1 MKGLRVGRTSVN
13 PGVAMR
19 TLEMY
24 YPKEERLLEDIY
36 AVKLLPSMY
45 GLSMNIMKI
54 PKLRDRIIGIRE
66 KQFPGMLGG
75 FLCRTVYIDDV
86 LRESIKNGIKAVVN
100 LGAGLDTR
108 PLRIPE
114 AERIRFF
121 EVDEP
126 GIQEKKKKKLITIN
140 EMLPPNVTFIPM
152 DFNTQSLEDELQTA
166 GFSNEVQTLFIW
178 EGVTQYISHKVV
190 ENTLKL
196 ISTTPKGSRV
206 VFTYVPQGILDDPS
220 TNPTVV
226 KLMHAARK
234 QGINWVSGFYPE
246 KVSGYL
252 ARFNLR
258 LIEDMG
264 AQEHLERYIRPAG
277 RNLQVWD
284 IEHCVLA
291 EVK

>member
-1 MKGLRVGRTSVN
+1 MKGLKVGRTSIN

-24 YPKEERLLEDIY
+24 YPKEERLLEDTY
-36 AVKLLPSMY
+36 AGRMLPSMY
-45 GLSMNIMKI
+45 GLSMNIMKL
-54 PKLRDRIIGIRE
+54 PKLRDRIIGKRE

-86 LRESIKNGIKAVVN
+86 LKESIKTGIKTVIT
-100 LGAGLDTR
+100 LGAGFDTR

-126 GIQEKKKKKLITIN
+126 GIQEVKKKKLFKIN
-140 EMLPPNVTFIPM
+140 KTLPPNVTFVPM
-152 DFNTQSLEDELQTA
+152 DFNTQSLEDELQVA

-178 EGVTQYISHKVV
+178 EGVTQYLSREAV
-190 ENTLKL
+190 ENTLKFMGASL
-196 ISTTPKGSRV
+196 KGSRV
-206 VFTYVPQGILDDPS
+206 VFTYVLQSFLDDPS
-220 TNPTVV
+220 SFSSLTRILNTLRNQRI
-226 KLMHAARK
+226 K
-234 QGINWVSGFYPE
+234 WVSGFYPE
-246 KVSGYL
+246 KISEDLV
-252 ARFNLR
+252 RFNLK
-258 LIEDMG
+258 LIEDIG

-284 IEHCVLA
+284 IERCVLA
-291 EVK
+291 EVL

>member
-1 MKGLRVGRTSVN
+1 MKGLKVGRTSIN

-24 YPKEERLLEDIY
+24 YPKEERLLEDTY
-36 AVKLLPSMY
+36 AVRLLPSMY

-54 PKLRDRIIGIRE
+54 PKLRDRIIGKRE

-86 LRESIKNGIKAVVN
+86 LKETIKSGIKTVVT
-100 LGAGLDTR
+100 LGAGFDTR

-126 GIQEKKKKKLITIN
+126 GIQEVKKKKLFKIN
-140 EMLPPNVTFIPM
+140 KTLPPNVTFVPM
-152 DFNTQSLEDELQTA
+152 DFNTQSLEDELQVA
-166 GFSNEVQTLFIW
+166 GFSNELQTLFIW
-178 EGVTQYISHKVV
+178 EGVTQYLSREAV
-190 ENTLKL
+190 ENTLKFMGASL
-196 ISTTPKGSRV
+196 KGSRV
-206 VFTYVPQGILDDPS
+206 AFTYVLQSFLDDPS
-220 TNPTVV
+220 SFSYLTRILNT
-226 KLMHAARK
+226 LRK
-234 QGINWVSGFYPE
+234 QGIEWVSGFYPE
-246 KVSGYL
+246 KVSEDL
-252 ARFNLR
+252 ARFNLK

-291 EVK
+291 EVL

>member
-1 MKGLRVGRTSVN
+1 MKGLKVGRTSIN

-24 YPKEERLLEDIY
+24 YPKEERLLEDTY
-36 AVKLLPSMY
+36 AGRMLPSMY
-45 GLSMNIMKI
+45 GLSMNIMKL
-54 PKLRDRIIGIRE
+54 PKLRDRIIGKRE

-86 LRESIKNGIKAVVN
+86 LKESIKTGIKTVIT
-100 LGAGLDTR
+100 LGAGFDTR

-126 GIQEKKKKKLITIN
+126 GIQEVKKKKLFKIDKA
-140 EMLPPNVTFIPM
+140 LPPNVTFVPM
-152 DFNTQSLEDELQTA
+152 DFNTQSLEDELQVA

-178 EGVTQYISHKVV
+178 EGVTQYLSREAV
-190 ENTLKL
+190 ENTLKFMGASL
-196 ISTTPKGSRV
+196 KGSRV
-206 VFTYVPQGILDDPS
+206 VFTYVLQSFLDDPS
-220 TNPTVV
+220 SFSSLTRILNTLRNQRI
-226 KLMHAARK
+226 K
-234 QGINWVSGFYPE
+234 WVSGFYPE
-246 KVSGYL
+246 KISEGL
-252 ARFNLR
+252 ARFNLK

-291 EVK
+291 EVL

>member
-1 MKGLRVGRTSVN
+1 MKGLKVGRTSIN

-24 YPKEERLLEDIY
+24 YPKEERLLEDTY
-36 AVKLLPSMY
+36 AGRMLPSMY
-45 GLSMNIMKI
+45 GLSMNIMKL
-54 PKLRDRIIGIRE
+54 PKLRDRIIGKRE

-86 LRESIKNGIKAVVN
+86 LKESIKTGIKTVIT
-100 LGAGLDTR
+100 LGAGFDTR

-126 GIQEKKKKKLITIN
+126 GIQEVKKKKLFKIDKA
-140 EMLPPNVTFIPM
+140 LPPNVTFVPM
-152 DFNTQSLEDELQTA
+152 DFNTQSLEDELQVA

-178 EGVTQYISHKVV
+178 EGVTQYLSREAV
-190 ENTLKL
+190 ENTLKFMGASL
-196 ISTTPKGSRV
+196 KGSRV
-206 VFTYVPQGILDDPS
+206 VFTYVLQSFLDDPS
-220 TNPTVV
+220 SFSSLTRILNTLRNQRI
-226 KLMHAARK
+226 K
-234 QGINWVSGFYPE
+234 WVSGFYPE
-246 KVSGYL
+246 KISEDLV
-252 ARFNLR
+252 RFNLK
-258 LIEDMG
+258 LIEDIG

-284 IEHCVLA
+284 IERCVLA
-291 EVK
+291 EVL